1 MKRILTSAKIRS
13 KLNYILQD
21 IVAQILTFKIHED
34 FGESRYTDAKPHN
47 LATIKTHVCTEKSH
61 FYAEFL
67 D

>member
-1 MKRILTSAKIRS
+1 M
-13 KLNYILQD
+13 YILQD

-34 FGESRYTDAKPHN
+34 LCVRHTDAKPHN